1 LVCGL
6 SLPGQEEAT
15 WFIAIWTA
23 SSLEVIRM
31 LFNKIVEL
39 AKAHGWKQQT
49 CGMIGI
55 SGSIGTNFYKDGQVL
70 SISIVEEGHM
80 TYPDNDELKEMFVI
94 L

>member
-1 LVCGL
+1 MIYYNLY
-6 SLPGQEEAT
+6 SIEPGGDK
-15 WFIAIWTA
+15 
-23 SSLEVIRM
+23 M

-39 AKAHGWKQQT
+39 AKEHGWKQQT
-49 CGMIGI
+49 CGMIGF

-80 TYPDNDELKEMFVI
+80 TYPDNDELKEIFVI